1 MSVSWKLTFIC
12 DLKLAGTE
20 LFTVAIHHGGRFY
33 SNGGMNKV
41 YKGGDMLYVDHI
53 DPVRLDI
60 AGFNYWAFDLGYCH
74 GSISYWFRIPGSE
87 EGTGYLPV
95 VTDADAM
102 DIVQFIP
109 RSSRVLDIYIVCLT
123 PKRTF
128 SEFELERMDED
139 PDHSSFFGHLI
150 EDLPLTD
157 EEDTG
162 EQEDA
167 ANLDELFKEWGLP
180 KTTMGSCG
188 MGNGVVDVVG
198 GSIKADGSS
207 RGANGPRKRTTGI
220 QIREPSDGPRASVPI
235 SNVTIDKG
243 KGKEKVVEAAQKRKV
258 GRPKKRSYNTRSG
271 GESSRPV
278 QEEAFSS

>member
-41 YKGGDMLYVDHI
+41 YKGGDMLYVDRV

-74 GSISYWFRIPGSE
+74 GPISYWFRIPGSE

-150 EDLPLTD
+150 EDLP
-157 EEDTG
+157 
-162 EQEDA
+162 
-167 ANLDELFKEWGLP
+167 
-180 KTTMGSCG
+180 
-188 MGNGVVDVVG
+188 
-198 GSIKADGSS
+198 
-207 RGANGPRKRTTGI
+207 
-220 QIREPSDGPRASVPI
+220 
-235 SNVTIDKG
+235 
-243 KGKEKVVEAAQKRKV
+243 
-258 GRPKKRSYNTRSG
+258 
-271 GESSRPV
+271 
-278 QEEAFSS
+278 